1 MSPTSS
7 AHGARS
13 QTSSSANSQL
23 QTSNQAL
30 RSQTDGADEPDDIP
44 IEALV
49 QHLLAAKRSLNSIS
63 LVWRANELVT
73 SARTSLEQS
82 LILSSRTTFL
92 RRGIT
97 DQVKLLRRVRSGV
110 GHVYKEGLREFED
123 VIRSLDEADI
133 RLQQTMDVLR
143 ETMVE
148 RKFRPEGEEERS
160 LLDFVDEQGVEG
172 IRRGL
177 REGID
182 QSQVG
187 THHMLV

>member
-1 MSPTSS
+1 M
-7 AHGARS
+7 
-13 QTSSSANSQL
+13 
-23 QTSNQAL
+23 
-30 RSQTDGADEPDDIP
+30 
-44 IEALV
+44 
-49 QHLLAAKRSLNSIS
+49 
-63 LVWRANELVT
+63 
-73 SARTSLEQS
+73 
-82 LILSSRTTFL
+82 
-92 RRGIT
+92 
-97 DQVKLLRRVRSGV
+97 
-110 GHVYKEGLREFED
+110 YKEGLREFED